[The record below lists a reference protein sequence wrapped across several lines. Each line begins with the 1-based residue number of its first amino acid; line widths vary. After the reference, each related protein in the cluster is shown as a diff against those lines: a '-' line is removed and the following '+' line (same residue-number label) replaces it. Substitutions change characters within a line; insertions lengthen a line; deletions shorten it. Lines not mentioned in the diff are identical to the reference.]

1 MDVNQ
6 LTNGQAR
13 KTLEQILNGNE
24 FMPDRFSET
33 LQDFF
38 RHLLGNYGGNYTPG
52 NTDDLLTIS
61 EILIAVVGIILAVYF
76 FRSLGPVGKFMVKEA
91 KAKDTAETVEVR
103 AKTAD
108 LLREAEKM
116 AGAGEFRRALRDI
129 YLSVLLELDNR
140 RLIAYKPAKTNRE
153 YYQEI
158 GQKAAN
164 LKELFLALANLFEY
178 KWYGLEKCTKEDFQ
192 TGRELYD
199 AMLKGDVHA

>member
-6 LTNGQAR
+6 LTNSHAR

-24 FMPDRFSET
+24 FTQDRFSEN

-38 RHLLGNYGGNYTPG
+38 RHLFANYGGHYTID
-52 NTDDLLTIS
+52 NTDALLTIS
-61 EILIAVVGIILAVYF
+61 EILIAAAGVILAVYF
-76 FRSLGPVGKFMVKEA
+76 FRSLGSVGKFIVKEA
-91 KAKDTAETVEVR
+91 NVKDTAETVEVR
-103 AKTAD
+103 AKTAE
-108 LLREAEKM
+108 LLLEAEKM
-116 AGAGEFRRALRDI
+116 ARAGEFRRALRDI

-140 RLIAYKPAKTNRE
+140 HLITYKPAKTNSE

-158 GQKAAN
+158 SQKASN
-164 LKELFLALANLFEY
+164 LKELFRLMANLFEY

-192 TGRELYD
+192 KGRELYD